1 MNDIRKRAGCDEVN
15 TVSAAD
21 ALKLIK
27 RERRIEL
34 MGEGVRWFD
43 LVRWG
48 NGKRKFKVYLI
59 VIIIRMVPIRIM

>member
-1 MNDIRKRAGCDEVN
+1 ML
-15 TVSAAD
+15 
-21 ALKLIK
+21 LKLIK

>member
-21 ALKLIK
+21 ALKLIN

-43 LVRWG
+43 WCVGGMANG
-48 NGKRKFKVYLI
+48 NSKFI
-59 VIIIRMVPIRIM
+59 